1 MDVYLYLGF
10 ITLIINIFG
19 IIGKVLKTISK
30 NKFEE
35 SQLTLELE
43 S

>member
-10 ITLIINIFG
+10 ISLSINIFG
-19 IIGKVLKTISK
+19 IIGKFLKTISK

-35 SQLTLELE
+35 S
-43 S
+43 